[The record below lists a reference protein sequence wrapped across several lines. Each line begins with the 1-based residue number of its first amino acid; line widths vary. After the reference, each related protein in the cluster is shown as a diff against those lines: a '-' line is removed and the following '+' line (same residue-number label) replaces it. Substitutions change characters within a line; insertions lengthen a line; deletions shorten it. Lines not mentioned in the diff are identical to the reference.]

1 MPLRP
6 PDPASDRENSPGQNS
21 WAKIRWAKAARAAPC
36 AGSACVCVL
45 IDAGLEAPLPN
56 RPPVAQAEHSAAARR
71 PIFRSNERVTHVPVI
86 CDGWACVAEHLTNG
100 RRQILS
106 FVLPGDLVSTSLLFE
121 PFVRHEIEAITAVR
135 YRGFDRVGLRETMA
149 ACPDVLDKLSKE
161 CIEEKEGIA
170 ALVIDLGQRMAD
182 ERVAR
187 LILDLMERLARRSA
201 VRAQTFAFPLRQ
213 TQIADA
219 LGLSP
224 VYVNRVLNDFRQ
236 NGLVKIENRS
246 LTILDAAELRRLA
259 GN

>member
-1 MPLRP
+1 MHGLGLCR
-6 PDPASDRENSPGQNS
+6 
-21 WAKIRWAKAARAAPC
+21 
-36 AGSACVCVL
+36 VL
-45 IDAGLEAPLPN
+45 IDAGLERPLPD
-56 RPPVAQAEHSAAARR
+56 RPRLAQAEHSTAPRR
-71 PIFRSNERVTHVPVI
+71 PIFRSNERMTHVPVI

-106 FVLPGDLVSTSLLFE
+106 FVLPGDLVSTNLLFE
-121 PFVRHEIEAITAVR
+121 PSVRHEIWAITAVR
-135 YRGFDRVGLRETMA
+135 YRGFDRVGLRETMVA
-149 ACPDVLDKLSKE
+149 NPDVLDRLSKE
-161 CIEEKEGIA
+161 CIEEKEGLA
-170 ALVIDLGQRMAD
+170 ELVIDLGQRMAD

-187 LILDLMERLARRSA
+187 LILDVRERLARRTTVHA
-201 VRAQTFAFPLRQ
+201 ETFGFPLRQ

-246 LTILDAAELRRLA
+246 LTILDPTELRRLA